1 MPNEE
6 SSYNHA
12 LNYSKDILGDSF
24 EKLNITLKPD
34 YEGEVLA
41 TLIRKKAQ
49 KVSSQAVLYIHGFND
64 YFFQKELA
72 NNFNDN
78 GYNFYALDLRK
89 YGRSWM
95 EHQKFNNVR
104 SLREYDEE
112 ITKALEI
119 IKLEANQKVILMG
132 HSTGGLIVTNYAG
145 NHLQNTLFHGIICN
159 SPFYDFNLN
168 LIERKLGMPFLSF
181 LGRFFPNK
189 LISSG
194 FTKLYGYSLH
204 FKKYGEW
211 DYSLKWKPHDIP
223 RVNLGFIN
231 AIYKA
236 QQNIHKGLHLSVPI
250 LVLHSDTSIYSKKWT
265 DRLLKGDA
273 VLNVD
278 HIQKYASKLKG
289 DVSIITIN
297 NGMHDLIL
305 SRKPVRAK
313 VYKNIFEWVKEK
325 FN

>member
-6 SSYNHA
+6 ASYNQI
-12 LNYSKDILGDSF
+12 LSYSEDILGDNF
-24 EKLNITLKPD
+24 ENLSIPLKPD
-34 YEGEVLA
+34 YEGEVVA
-41 TLIRKKAQ
+41 TLIRKKSQ
-49 KVSSQAVLYIHGFND
+49 QVSTLAVLYIHGFND

-72 NNFNDN
+72 NHFIDN

-89 YGRSWM
+89 YGRSWLD
-95 EHQKFNNVR
+95 HQKFNNVR

-119 IKLEANQKVILMG
+119 IKVEENEKVILMG

-145 NHLQNTLFHGIICN
+145 NHLQNSLFHGIICN

-168 LIERKLGMPFLSF
+168 LVERKLGIPFLSF

-204 FKKYGEW
+204 INKHGEW
-211 DYSLKWKPHDIP
+211 RYSLQWKPHDIP
-223 RVNLGFIN
+223 RVNLGFIK

-236 QQNIHKGLHLSVPI
+236 QQNIHSGLHIDKPI
-250 LVLHSDTSIYSKKWT
+250 LVLHSDKSIYTKKWT
-265 DRLLKGDA
+265 DKLMKGDA

-278 HIQKYASKLKG
+278 HIQKYASKLQG
-289 DVSIITIN
+289 DVSIMTIN

-305 SRKPVRAK
+305 SRKPVRDAT
-313 VYKNIFEWVKEK
+313 YKNMFDWLKK
-325 FN
+325 NFG